1 MTVSQEHVSRETII
15 LNLFRA
21 RSCLL
26 LDCILSVF
34 MDVYCGA
41 GCVLDPFLVSCV
53 EQVSVHVTQF
63 LNSQGV
69 GEEVGS

>member
-1 MTVSQEHVSRETII
+1 MVSHKHVSRETII
-15 LNLFRA
+15 LNLFRT

-26 LDCILSVF
+26 LDCILSVS

-41 GCVLDPFLVSCV
+41 DCVLDPFLVSCV
-53 EQVSVHVTQF
+53 KEVTVHVTQF

-69 GEEVGS
+69 GKEVGS